1 MLNSAFFHLDDNKTT
16 PTSVKTFY
24 FHFLF
29 HKSTRKKTKTNSILS
44 NTRALKS
51 SRVPPTTGGKC
62 ASDETDYSSERN
74 STERLKGRCF
84 IPCGIS
90 SYSLSQ
96 SADRSFIEIS
106 AHRTCFNNSC
116 ILLKRC
122 TRSTNQ
128 KLNLGAEIK
137 KKQKKTPRTNV
148 IQTCAL
154 FIRMTSLDNFNVS
167 ASV

>member
-1 MLNSAFFHLDDNKTT
+1 MTT
-16 PTSVKTFY
+16 KRHRQVSKPSTSTFY
-24 FHFLF
+24 
-29 HKSTRKKTKTNSILS
+29 STKAHERTKETKTNSILS

-62 ASDETDYSSERN
+62 ASDENDYSSERN

-84 IPCGIS
+84 IPRGIS

-137 KKQKKTPRTNV
+137 NKKTPRTNV

-167 ASV
+167 TSVKWFCL

>member
-1 MLNSAFFHLDDNKTT
+1 MTT
-16 PTSVKTFY
+16 KRHRQVSKPSTSTFY
-24 FHFLF
+24 
-29 HKSTRKKTKTNSILS
+29 STKAQERTKETKTNSFLS
-44 NTRALKS
+44 NTRTLKS
-51 SRVPPTTGGKC
+51 SRVPPTTGRKC
-62 ASDETDYSSERN
+62 ASVEKDYSSERN

-90 SYSLSQ
+90 SSLSQ

-128 KLNLGAEIK
+128 KLNLGGEIK
-137 KKQKKTPRTNV
+137 KK
-148 IQTCAL
+148 
-154 FIRMTSLDNFNVS
+154 
-167 ASV
+167 

>member
-1 MLNSAFFHLDDNKTT
+1 MTKTLNLNARASAALRKHIHSPSQFSPSATLDA
-16 PTSVKTFY
+16 
-24 FHFLF
+24 LF
-29 HKSTRKKTKTNSILS
+29 RVFPSRWQQNDTDKCQNLLLPLFNSTKAQERTKETKTNSILS

-62 ASDETDYSSERN
+62 ASDENDYSSERN

-84 IPCGIS
+84 VPCGIS

-116 ILLKRC
+116 ILLKR
-122 TRSTNQ
+122 
-128 KLNLGAEIK
+128 
-137 KKQKKTPRTNV
+137 
-148 IQTCAL
+148 IQEL
-154 FIRMTSLDNFNVS
+154 K
-167 ASV
+167 

>member
-1 MLNSAFFHLDDNKTT
+1 MTT
-16 PTSVKTFY
+16 KRHRQVSKPSTSTFY
-24 FHFLF
+24 SI
-29 HKSTRKKTKTNSILS
+29 KAQERTKETKTNSILS

-62 ASDETDYSSERN
+62 ASDENDYSSERN

-137 KKQKKTPRTNV
+137 KTPRTNV

-167 ASV
+167 TSVKWFCL